1 MRLIGLL
8 LTLAIVGFLI
18 QRFYGGPTQLSP
30 TAKPAITEP
39 INRATEAVDKLNQL
53 EQEREKR
60 LWVNLRPGPIP
71 VQIKNGSSLLYLL
84 SLLQVSILPII
95 ALSSPT
101 N

>member
-39 INRATEAVDKLNQL
+39 IQRTTEAVDKLNQL
-53 EQEREKR
+53 ELEREKKIM
-60 LWVNLRPGPIP
+60 GEFTS
-71 VQIKNGSSLLYLL
+71 G
-84 SLLQVSILPII
+84 
-95 ALSSPT
+95 T
-101 N
+101 NP

>member
-18 QRFYGGPTQLSP
+18 QRLHGGPNQPSP

-39 INRATEAVDKLNQL
+39 INRATEAVNKVNQL
-53 EQEREKR
+53 ELEREKKSMGEFA
-60 LWVNLRPGPIP
+60 PG
-71 VQIKNGSSLLYLL
+71 
-84 SLLQVSILPII
+84 
-95 ALSSPT
+95 T